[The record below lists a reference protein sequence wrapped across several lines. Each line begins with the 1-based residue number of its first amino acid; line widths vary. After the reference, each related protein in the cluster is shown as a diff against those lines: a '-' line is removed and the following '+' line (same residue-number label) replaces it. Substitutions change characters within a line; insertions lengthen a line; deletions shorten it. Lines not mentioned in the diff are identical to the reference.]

1 MKKIIY
7 TIGILMFLSGPLH
20 PWVSQAAEEDPKEQS
35 CNVLEDPNC
44 RVTSRIEYALRG
56 AGNKGLDWGQSFG
69 ATDPKEVGQNMYLMI
84 YQKTQSNTLSDA
96 INATAAQYG
105 LPPERMS
112 LILGG
117 NIKPILE
124 RSPLMRVE
132 EAVNIYNQMIATYNE
147 KKDSLQLEATIK
159 AKVEPNE
166 MFADNDLDNSG
177 FDLIND
183 LNNIEIILFKKND
196 LVTFG
201 APYEGEEGTG
211 ESTGTSTASSTGTPA
226 TPGEIPVDIS
236 GPPPGGTGGEEE
248 SAATGG
254 GPGEKPQNP
263 FAQTDEDKS
272 GVFAGGINPNQCFA
286 NQDLDKALE
295 NFVDEAAKNDKLK
308 STFKPKP
315 DQPAEDGQGTGSTT
329 SGTGGADIDVDVP
342 IVEDNSANQEVP
354 EAPPGDYSSPSLCDD
369 IICISLEFIE
379 KPATA
384 SFSSSDNCI
393 QCHVQFINEAL
404 KKTISHSLI
413 PAKATGN
420 LGESGLC
427 KNASGDALGAIGM
440 NISINVVPV
449 VTPPKDDLMT
459 VGNIADEWD
468 KFAAQNGA
476 WNYNETKRR
485 QAASK
490 SGNTTPQ
497 APIMSDL
504 ERMLIVEIANAP
516 DGQNLATSMAK
527 ASDSYVAQQKKE
539 AQEMLVAEI
548 AKDAFNEVDTL
559 KALEDE
565 MKQMNKYFDGFQ
577 KQIRTLLEDVPGL
590 SSTKACVKL
599 KEKKVCT

>member
-20 PWVSQAAEEDPKEQS
+20 PWVSQAAEEDSKEQS

-44 RVTSRIEYALRG
+44 RVTARLEYALRG

-69 ATDPKEVGQNMYLMI
+69 ATDPKDVGQNMYLMI
-84 YQKTQSNTLSDA
+84 YQKTQTNTLSDA
-96 INATAAQYG
+96 IKATAAQYG

-117 NIKPILE
+117 NITPILE
-124 RSPLMRVE
+124 RSPLMRQD
-132 EAVNIYNQMIATYNE
+132 EAVRIYNQMIATYNE
-147 KKDSLQLEATIK
+147 KKDTLQLEASIK

-166 MFADNDLDNSG
+166 MFADNDVDNSG

-183 LNNIEIILFKKND
+183 LNNLEIILFKKND

-201 APYEGEEGTG
+201 GTYDGEDSGDEEATGSTTDPTTGGT
-211 ESTGTSTASSTGTPA
+211 TS
-226 TPGEIPVDIS
+226 PGEIPVDIS
-236 GPPPGGTGGEEE
+236 GPPPSGSTTDEEGGDGD
-248 SAATGG
+248 
-254 GPGEKPQNP
+254 KPQNP
-263 FAQTDEDKS
+263 FDQSDEDKS
-272 GVFAGGINPNQCFA
+272 SVFAGGINPNQCFA
-286 NQDLDKALE
+286 NQDLDKALDK
-295 NFVDEAAKNDKLK
+295 FVDEAAKNDKLK
-308 STFKPKP
+308 STYKPK
-315 DQPAEDGQGTGSTT
+315 DENTDGQNDGATT
-329 SGTGGADIDVDVP
+329 GTGGADIDVDVP
-342 IVEDNSANQEVP
+342 IVDDTAADQEVP
-354 EAPPGDYSSPSLCDD
+354 AAPPGDYSSPSLCDD
-369 IICISLEFIE
+369 IVCITLEFVK
-379 KPATA
+379 KPAEA
-384 SFSSSDNCI
+384 AFSSSDNCI

-427 KNASGDALGAIGM
+427 KNASSTSLGSIGM

-459 VGNIADEWD
+459 VGNIADEWN

-476 WNYNETKRR
+476 WNYNEKERR
-485 QAASK
+485 RLEAAK
-490 SGNTTPQ
+490 SGKTDPT
-497 APIMSDL
+497 PIMSDL
-504 ERMLIVEIANAP
+504 ERMLIVEIANAK
-516 DGQNLATSMAK
+516 DGQSIAESMSK
-527 ASDSYVAQQKKE
+527 ASNSYNTQKQQE

-548 AKDAFNEVDTL
+548 AKEAYGEVDTL

>member
-1 MKKIIY
+1 MFVMKKIIY

-20 PWVSQAAEEDPKEQS
+20 PWVSQAAEEDSKEQS

-44 RVTSRIEYALRG
+44 RVTARLEYALRG

-69 ATDPKEVGQNMYLMI
+69 ATDPKDVGQNMYLMI
-84 YQKTQSNTLSDA
+84 YQKTQTNTLSDA
-96 INATAAQYG
+96 IKATAAQYG

-117 NIKPILE
+117 NITPILE
-124 RSPLMRVE
+124 RSPLMRQD
-132 EAVNIYNQMIATYNE
+132 EAVRIYNQMIATYNE
-147 KKDSLQLEATIK
+147 KKDTLQLEASIK

-166 MFADNDLDNSG
+166 MFADNDVDNSG

-183 LNNIEIILFKKND
+183 LNNLEIILFKKND

-201 APYEGEEGTG
+201 GTYDGEDSGDEEATGSTTDPTTGGT
-211 ESTGTSTASSTGTPA
+211 TS
-226 TPGEIPVDIS
+226 PGEIPVDIS
-236 GPPPGGTGGEEE
+236 GPPPSGSTTDEEGGDGD
-248 SAATGG
+248 
-254 GPGEKPQNP
+254 KPQNP
-263 FAQTDEDKS
+263 FDQSDEDKS
-272 GVFAGGINPNQCFA
+272 SVFAGGINPNQCFA
-286 NQDLDKALE
+286 NQDLDKALDK
-295 NFVDEAAKNDKLK
+295 FVDEAAKNDKLK
-308 STFKPKP
+308 STYKPK
-315 DQPAEDGQGTGSTT
+315 DENTDGQDDGATT
-329 SGTGGADIDVDVP
+329 GTGGADIDVDVP
-342 IVEDNSANQEVP
+342 IVDDTAADQEVP
-354 EAPPGDYSSPSLCDD
+354 AAPPGDYSSPSLCDD
-369 IICISLEFIE
+369 IVCITLEFVK
-379 KPATA
+379 KPAEA
-384 SFSSSDNCI
+384 AFSSSDNCI

-427 KNASGDALGAIGM
+427 KNASSTSLGSIGM

-459 VGNIADEWD
+459 VGNIADEWN

-476 WNYNETKRR
+476 WNYNEKERR
-485 QAASK
+485 RLEAAK
-490 SGNTTPQ
+490 SGKTDPT
-497 APIMSDL
+497 PIMSDL
-504 ERMLIVEIANAP
+504 ERMLIVEIANAK
-516 DGQNLATSMAK
+516 DGQSIAESMSK
-527 ASDSYVAQQKKE
+527 ASNSYNTQKQQE

-548 AKDAFNEVDTL
+548 AKEAYGEVDTL